1 MNEIFENLYE
11 MTAFSNIIAE
21 PQFLIMYAIAFVLL
35 YLGIK
40 KQYEPLLLVPI
51 AFGVLLANFPGGD
64 MGVIQADENGMVM
77 INGVMKNIWEMP
89 LHDIA
94 HELGL
99 MNFIYYMLIK
109 TGFLPPII
117 FMGVGALTDFG
128 PMLRNLRLSIFGAA
142 AQLGIFTVLL
152 VSILMGFTPKEAA
165 SLGIIG
171 GADGPTAIFTT
182 IKLAPHL
189 LGPIAIAAYSY
200 MALVPVIIP
209 LVVKLLCSKKELS
222 INMKEQEKK
231 YPSKTEIKNLRVL
244 KIIFPIVVTTV
255 VALFVPSAVPLIGML
270 MFGNLVKEIG
280 SNTFRLFDAASN
292 SIMNAATIFLGL
304 SVGATMTTE
313 AFLNWTTIGIVIGG
327 FLAFALSITGG
338 ILFVK
343 LVNLFSKKKIN
354 PLIGATGLSAVPMAS
369 RAANE
374 DLFIMSISMQNHG
387 GYTEKYD
394 NFDEKVRLL
403 GLNYPDVNQYL
414 SLVHESDSALEYLI
428 SYFQNVD
435 DPVEIVFFGDH
446 QPSLSSSFY
455 PNLNGKGL
463 SGLTEDELEDL
474 YTIPFFI
481 WTNYESTEVELP
493 VTSINYLSTLALER
507 AGIELPAYNQFLA
520 DMMETIPA
528 INSRGYYS
536 KSAGGFLHIEE
547 ATGEEA
553 DWIRNYNILQYNN
566 MFDKKEK
573 SEVFFPYLK

>member
-1 MNEIFENLYE
+1 MEDIFARLYD
-11 MTAFSNIIAE
+11 MTAFSNIVAD
-21 PQFLIMYAIAFVLL
+21 PRFLIMYAIAFILL

-77 INGVMKNIWEMP
+77 VNGVMKNIWEMP
-89 LHDIA
+89 LHEIA

-142 AQLGIFTVLL
+142 AQLGIFAVLL
-152 VSILMGFTPKEAA
+152 VAILMGFTPKEAA

-209 LVVKLLCSKKELS
+209 LVVRLWCTKKELS

-231 YPSKTEIKNLRVL
+231 YPSTTEIKNLRVL
-244 KIIFPIVVTTV
+244 KILFPIVVTTI

-280 SNTFRLFDAASN
+280 SNTSRLFDAASN
-292 SIMNAATIFLGL
+292 SIMNAATIFLGI
-304 SVGATMTTE
+304 SVGATMTTD

-327 FLAFALSITGG
+327 FLAFALSISGG

-343 LVNLFSKKKIN
+343 IFNLFTKKKINPLIGATGLSAVPMIGIVIGGFLAFALSISGGILFVKIFNLFTKKKIN

-369 RAANE
+369 RVANE
-374 DLFIMSISMQNHG
+374 IAL
-387 GYTEKYD
+387 KYD
-394 NFDEKVRLL
+394 PKNHVL
-403 GLNYPDVNQYL
+403 QYCMA
-414 SLVHESDSALEYLI
+414 SNISGVIGSAVAAGVLI
-428 SYFQNVD
+428 S
-435 DPVEIVFFGDH
+435 
-446 QPSLSSSFY
+446 
-455 PNLNGKGL
+455 
-463 SGLTEDELEDL
+463 
-474 YTIPFFI
+474 
-481 WTNYESTEVELP
+481 
-493 VTSINYLSTLALER
+493 
-507 AGIELPAYNQFLA
+507 FL
-520 DMMETIPA
+520 
-528 INSRGYYS
+528 G
-536 KSAGGFLHIEE
+536 
-547 ATGEEA
+547 
-553 DWIRNYNILQYNN
+553 
-566 MFDKKEK
+566 
-573 SEVFFPYLK
+573 